1 VQVSKDPYGGTVSIS
16 AEPHQP
22 PLDHWSY
29 ALRFFGMLAM
39 SFFVWADIVG
49 EQWAERR
56 AFFWLDLGV
65 GLACFVLVWWR
76 RRWPVGVAVTTTLA
90 NMISASA
97 AGPATLALVSL
108 STHRKL
114 SRIVP
119 VAAVG
124 VLMPMVYRSYQHT
137 AGETTIVWFDY
148 VYYAAITAAICAGG
162 MYIGSRR
169 ELYWMLRERAER
181 AEREQEQ
188 RLSQAR
194 TSERAQIAREMH
206 DVLAHRMSLVTM
218 HAGAL
223 AYRDDLSKAEVQASA
238 AVVQQKAGEALHDLR
253 HVLGVLRD
261 PEGSATQDRPQ
272 PTLTDIDDLV
282 AEASVAGML
291 VELTC
296 NVGSDVPDLVGRTVY
311 RIVQEALTNARKH
324 ASTPLAEVA
333 IVEEEAG
340 LRVTVWNPWSP
351 HAPTNH
357 DGAGLGLVGLA
368 ERVKLVD
375 GKLRHFADAEGFTLT
390 AWLPLAT
397 PST

>member
-1 VQVSKDPYGGTVSIS
+1 MSIS

-49 EQWAERR
+49 QQWEERR

-65 GLACFVLVWWR
+65 GLVCFVLVWWR
-76 RRWPVGVAVTTTLA
+76 RRWPLGVAVTTTLA
-90 NMISASA
+90 NMVSASA

-114 SRIVP
+114 SRIIP
-119 VAAVG
+119 VAALG
-124 VLMPMVYRSYQHT
+124 VLMPMIYRSFQHT
-137 AGETTIVWFDY
+137 SGETTIVWFDY

-169 ELYWMLRERAER
+169 ELYWMLRERAEQ

-253 HVLGVLRD
+253 HVLGVLREPD
-261 PEGSATQDRPQ
+261 GSAATHDRPQ
-272 PTLTDIDDLV
+272 PTLCDIDDLV
-282 AEASVAGML
+282 AEASLAGML
-291 VELTC
+291 VELT
-296 NVGSDVPDLVGRTVY
+296 NEVVSEVPDLVGRTAY

-324 ASTPLAEVA
+324 ASTPLAKVTITEDA
-333 IVEEEAG
+333 AG
-340 LRVTVWNPWSP
+340 LQITVWNPWSP
-351 HAPTNH
+351 YAPTNR

-368 ERVKLVD
+368 ERVKLAD
-375 GKLRHFADAEGFTLT
+375 GKLRHVADGEGFTLT